1 MKCLFINNEGA
12 GFANHIEVG
21 HGTTVQQ
28 LFSKHMPGRQAEDFL
43 IRVNRQ
49 PASADQVLVEGDR
62 ISITA
67 TKIAGAY
74 CRLM

>member
-12 GFANHIEVG
+12 GFANHIDVA

-28 LFSKHMPGRQAEDFL
+28 LFAKHMPDRSPEDFL

-67 TKIAGAY
+67 TKIAGAWPM
-74 CRLM
+74 LQ

>member
-12 GFANHIEVG
+12 GFANHIEVTE
-21 HGTTVQQ
+21 GTTVQQ
-28 LFSKHMPGRQAEDFL
+28 LFNAHLPSRMPEDFL

-49 PASADQVLVEGDR
+49 PASADQVLVDGDR

-67 TKIAGAY
+67 TKIAGAVQ
-74 CRLM
+74 RR